1 MKYVYNGLDEAL
13 RCERPV
19 DLPISLDL
27 NRTDN
32 VVVWLSA
39 IRVYSFGMMFAIDA
53 RYEDPALS
61 LSLGTY
67 DGRPTFTHFSAPL
80 LLGLGF
86 ADGSSVTTAQRTR
99 GSLLELRTAESR
111 SGSVRGEYLLAPI
124 PPAGPIDVATAW
136 PQLGMD
142 EKVVTLDG
150 EGIAS
155 ASASESVTQLWEP
168 KRQPDPDLTSEQVTH
183 QLQYQR
189 GGWFGIRL
197 D

>member
-1 MKYVYNGLDEAL
+1 MKYAYKGLDEAL

-32 VVVWLSA
+32 LVVWLSA
-39 IRVYSFGMMFAIDA
+39 VRVYSFGMMFAIDA

-61 LSLGTY
+61 LSLGSF

-80 LLGLGF
+80 LVGLGF
-86 ADGSSVTTAQRTR
+86 ADGTSATTVQKSR
-99 GSLLELRTAESR
+99 GPLLELRSTESR
-111 SGSVRGEYLLAPI
+111 SGSVHGEYLLAPI
-124 PPAGPIDVATAW
+124 PPAGPIEVATAW

-142 EKVVTLDG
+142 EKVVALDG
-150 EGIAS
+150 AVIAS
-155 ASASESVTQLWEP
+155 ASDRVTQLWEP
-168 KRQPDPDLTSEQVTH
+168 THQPKPGLTTEQVTH
-183 QLQYQR
+183 QPQYQR

>member
-1 MKYVYNGLDEAL
+1 M
-13 RCERPV
+13 
-19 DLPISLDL
+19 
-27 NRTDN
+27 
-32 VVVWLSA
+32 
-39 IRVYSFGMMFAIDA
+39 
-53 RYEDPALS
+53 
-61 LSLGTY
+61 
-67 DGRPTFTHFSAPL
+67 
-80 LLGLGF
+80 
-86 ADGSSVTTAQRTR
+86 TTAQRTR

-155 ASASESVTQLWEP
+155 ASASASESVTQLWEP

>member
-1 MKYVYNGLDEAL
+1 MKYVYKGLDEAL

-27 NRTDN
+27 NRTDDL
-32 VVVWLSA
+32 VLWLSA
-39 IRVYSFGMMFAIDA
+39 VRVYSFGMMFAIDA
-53 RYEDPALS
+53 RYKDPALS
-61 LSLGTY
+61 LSLGSF

-86 ADGSSVTTAQRTR
+86 ADGTSVTTAQKTR
-99 GSLLELRTAESR
+99 GLLLELRSAESR
-111 SGSVRGEYLLAPI
+111 SGSVRGEYLLVPT
-124 PPAGPIDVATAW
+124 PPAGPIEVATAW

-150 EGIAS
+150 GVIAS
-155 ASASESVTQLWEP
+155 ACESVTQLWEP
-168 KRQPDPDLTSEQVTH
+168 KRQPKPDLTSEQVTY
-183 QLQYQR
+183 QPQYQR
-189 GGWFGIRL
+189 GGWFGLRL